1 MSRLTSIFRR
11 RGDETGPGQETESQ
25 PAAASGAPTA
35 PETPSFHD
43 RGRLRRRLRY
53 LRRVRELQLRDLG
66 GLVYETYRLS
76 RPRQDLVER
85 KVSVLAATDAELR
98 GLEHAL
104 DDVRPMLELREP
116 GIGGQCP
123 RCGEIF
129 GSDARFCSHCG
140 AGLAGEAAAVPGAA
154 AAAGSQPAPGAVPAG
169 SSVLSHWTAAAPGTP
184 AGSPAKPGG
193 PAGSPATP
201 SAPAGSPAK
210 PGAPAGS
217 AATPAAPRPA
227 PGRSLSGP
235 AEPTPA
241 SPPASQAAS
250 PRAAAAP
257 QPQAPVRNA
266 PPPSGSQGIASG
278 DPLGQAAPARSEEPT
293 IGLSSGD
300 PLAAKSAAA
309 APEGKP
315 TEPQPAEPEAKPT
328 DPQAAEPEAK
338 PTEPKPAEPKPA
350 EPKAEPQ
357 AAEPK
362 AKPTEPGAAEQG
374 PAGGDET
381 VVMPPTEQ
389 GGAGANGGDE
399 SRPAKARA
407 AGAQDEP
414 E

>member
-35 PETPSFHD
+35 PETPSFHH

-66 GLVYETYRLS
+66 GLVYETYRMS

-85 KVSVLAATDAELR
+85 KVSVLAATDAELT

-104 DDVRPMLELREP
+104 DDVRPMLEMREP

-140 AGLAGEAAAVPGAA
+140 AGLAGAPAATLGQVGAA
-154 AAAGSQPAPGAVPAG
+154 AASGAAAAPAPGAAPAG
-169 SSVLSHWTAAAPGTP
+169 SSVLSHWTAPATPGAP
-184 AGSPAKPGG
+184 AGSPATPGA

-201 SAPAGSPAK
+201 SAAPSPSPA
-210 PGAPAGS
+210 PSPTA
-217 AATPAAPRPA
+217 
-227 PGRSLSGP
+227 SGP
-235 AEPTPA
+235 TGPTPA
-241 SPPASQAAS
+241 SAPAASQAAS
-250 PRAAAAP
+250 PPAAAAP
-257 QPQAPVRNA
+257 QPQAPVRKA

-278 DPLGQAAPARSEEPT
+278 DPLGQAAPAPPEEPT
-293 IGLSSGD
+293 VALRSGD
-300 PLAAKSAAA
+300 PLAAKSAATEPDA
-309 APEGKP
+309 KP
-315 TEPQPAEPEAKPT
+315 TEPEAVEPEATPTDPKAKPAEPDAT
-328 DPQAAEPEAK
+328 STRPEAK
-338 PTEPKPAEPKPA
+338 PTEP
-350 EPKAEPQ
+350 Q
-357 AAEPK
+357 A
-362 AKPTEPGAAEQG
+362 GN
-374 PAGGDET
+374 DET

-389 GGAGANGGDE
+389 GGAGANGADE

>member
-35 PETPSFHD
+35 PETPSFHV

-66 GLVYETYRLS
+66 GLVYETYRMS

-104 DDVRPMLELREP
+104 DDVRPMLEVREP

-140 AGLAGEAAAVPGAA
+140 AGLAGGAAAASVGQFGAPASGA
-154 AAAGSQPAPGAVPAG
+154 AAAGSPPGPDATPVG
-169 SSVLSHWTAAAPGTP
+169 SSVLSHWAATAT
-184 AGSPAKPGG
+184 
-193 PAGSPATP
+193 
-201 SAPAGSPAK
+201 

-217 AATPAAPRPA
+217 PGSPGAPAAAPATPGAPAGSLSTPAPPRPA

-235 AEPTPA
+235 AGPTPV
-241 SPPASQAAS
+241 SPPGASQAAS
-250 PRAAAAP
+250 PPAAAVA
-257 QPQAPVRNA
+257 QPQAPVPKA

-278 DPLGQAAPARSEEPT
+278 DPLGQAAPAPREEPT
-293 IGLSSGD
+293 GALSSGD

-309 APEGKP
+309 EPKAKP
-315 TEPQPAEPEAKPT
+315 TEPQSAEPE
-328 DPQAAEPEAK
+328 
-338 PTEPKPAEPKPA
+338 
-350 EPKAEPQ
+350 
-357 AAEPK
+357 

-374 PAGGDET
+374 PARGDET

-389 GGAGANGGDE
+389 GGAGGNGADE
-399 SRPAKARA
+399 SRPSKAQA

>member
-66 GLVYETYRLS
+66 GLVYETYRMS
-76 RPRQDLVER
+76 RPRRDLVER
-85 KVSVLAATDAELR
+85 KVSVLAATDAELT

-104 DDVRPMLELREP
+104 DDVRPMLEMREP

-140 AGLAGEAAAVPGAA
+140 AGLAGEAAALGQVGAA
-154 AAAGSQPAPGAVPAG
+154 AAPAPGAAPAG
-169 SSVLSHWTAAAPGTP
+169 SSVLSHWTAPATPGAP
-184 AGSPAKPGG
+184 AGSPATPGA

-201 SAPAGSPAK
+201 SAAPSSSPA
-210 PGAPAGS
+210 PSPTA
-217 AATPAAPRPA
+217 
-227 PGRSLSGP
+227 SGP
-235 AEPTPA
+235 TGPTPA
-241 SPPASQAAS
+241 SAPAASQAAS
-250 PRAAAAP
+250 PPAAAAP
-257 QPQAPVRNA
+257 QPQAPVRKA

-278 DPLGQAAPARSEEPT
+278 DPLGQAAPAPPDEPT
-293 IGLSSGD
+293 VALRSGD
-300 PLAAKSAAA
+300 PLAAKSAA
-309 APEGKP
+309 
-315 TEPQPAEPEAKPT
+315 TESDAKPT
-328 DPQAAEPEAK
+328 EPEAK
-338 PTEPKPAEPKPA
+338 PTEPDATSTEP
-350 EPKAEPQ
+350 E
-357 AAEPK
+357 
-362 AKPTEPGAAEQG
+362 AKPTEPQ
-374 PAGGDET
+374 AGNDET

-389 GGAGANGGDE
+389 GGAGANGADE

>member
-11 RGDETGPGQETESQ
+11 RGDETGPGQETEGQ
-25 PAAASGAPTA
+25 PAAASDAPTA

-66 GLVYETYRLS
+66 GLVYETYRMA

-85 KVSVLAATDAELR
+85 KVSVLAATDAELT

-140 AGLAGEAAAVPGAA
+140 AGLAGEAEAALGQFGAA
-154 AAAGSQPAPGAVPAG
+154 AAPGAVAAGSPATPGAAPAG
-169 SSVLSHWTAAAPGTP
+169 SAAGALATP
-184 AGSPAKPGG
+184 AGSPGTPGAPG
-193 PAGSPATP
+193 SSATPGAPGSPATP
-201 SAPAGSPAK
+201 SARPLGSPALS
-210 PGAPAGS
+210 GAPPATPSGTPSTPGS
-217 AATPAAPRPA
+217 AA
-227 PGRSLSGP
+227 GP
-235 AEPTPA
+235 
-241 SPPASQAAS
+241 SPSTLQRAGTS
-250 PRAAAAP
+250 PVP
-257 QPQAPVRNA
+257 SPVPKA

-278 DPLGQAAPARSEEPT
+278 DPLGQAAPAPPEGQT
-293 IGLSSGD
+293 VAMSSGD
-300 PLAAKSAAA
+300 PLAAKAAAA
-309 APEGKP
+309 AP
-315 TEPQPAEPEAKPT
+315 T
-328 DPQAAEPEAK
+328 
-338 PTEPKPAEPKPA
+338 
-350 EPKAEPQ
+350 EPQ

-362 AKPTEPGAAEQG
+362 AKPEPQPAEPEPKPTEPEAAEQD
-374 PAGGDET
+374 PAGDDKT
-381 VVMPPTEQ
+381 VVKPPTEQ
-389 GGAGANGGDE
+389 GGAGANGADE

>member
-1 MSRLTSIFRR
+1 MPLGPLRGAGPDMSRLTSIFRR

-35 PETPSFHD
+35 PETPSFHV

-66 GLVYETYRLS
+66 GLVYETYRMS
-76 RPRQDLVER
+76 RPREDLVER

-104 DDVRPMLELREP
+104 DDVRPMLEVREP

-140 AGLAGEAAAVPGAA
+140 AGLAGEAAA
-154 AAAGSQPAPGAVPAG
+154 AGSPPAPSATPVG
-169 SSVLSHWTAAAPGTP
+169 SSVLSHWTATATPSAPGSP
-184 AGSPAKPGG
+184 GSPGAPAASPATPGA

-201 SAPAGSPAK
+201 AP
-210 PGAPAGS
+210 
-217 AATPAAPRPA
+217 PRPA

-235 AEPTPA
+235 AGPTPA
-241 SPPASQAAS
+241 SPPGASQAAG
-250 PRAAAAP
+250 PPAAAATP
-257 QPQAPVRNA
+257 PQAPVPKA

-278 DPLGQAAPARSEEPT
+278 DPLGQAAPAPPQEPA
-293 IGLSSGD
+293 GALSSGD
-300 PLAAKSAAA
+300 PLAAKSAAE
-309 APEGKP
+309 PKGKP
-315 TEPQPAEPEAKPT
+315 TEPQPAEPQP
-328 DPQAAEPEAK
+328 PEPE
-338 PTEPKPAEPKPA
+338 
-350 EPKAEPQ
+350 
-357 AAEPK
+357 
-362 AKPTEPGAAEQG
+362 AKPTEPGAAEQA
-374 PAGGDET
+374 PAGDDET
-381 VVMPPTEQ
+381 VVMPPNEQ
-389 GGAGANGGDE
+389 GGAGGNGADE